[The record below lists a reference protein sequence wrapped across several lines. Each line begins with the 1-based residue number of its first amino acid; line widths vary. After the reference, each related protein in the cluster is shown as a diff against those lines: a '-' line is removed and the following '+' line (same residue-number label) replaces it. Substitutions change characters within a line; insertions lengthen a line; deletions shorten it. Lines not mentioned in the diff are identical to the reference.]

1 MAFHEFGTGKN
12 RSFLQKI
19 LVFTASRTGCCCQ
32 GSDNLLMAGRCV
44 TEDIQAHMSTRNTV
58 GCMVMGQGA
67 GVAAALCAQADCS
80 TRQLAY
86 QKLKKALLEQSV
98 ILEV

>member
-1 MAFHEFGTGKN
+1 
-12 RSFLQKI
+12 
-19 LVFTASRTGCCCQ
+19 
-32 GSDNLLMAGRCV
+32 
-44 TEDIQAHMSTRNTV
+44 MSTRNTV

-67 GVAAALCAQADCS
+67 GVAAALCAQADCG

-86 QKLKKALLEQSV
+86 PKLKKALLEQNV